1 MPRIL
6 GPNAATGISCCHFKL
21 RRGSLQGHIVPYMFS
36 YWHCQIDSS
45 KRAVMADQ
53 IVITEKT
60 SQAKDVR
67 AAVGSRYGDILP
79 AEGHLFDLLEPEDVV
94 PAWKRWS
101 PILLRPEGL
110 YGTRPAEGGNK
121 AAKLRAIR
129 EALRTAKRVW
139 LATDCDREGQL
150 IGQEILE
157 HYDYRGQVMRVLF
170 TAQDSQTIRDAF
182 ARAKPNTEYAR
193 LYAAAVARRQA
204 DQIYN
209 LSLTRTAT
217 VILGQGARRV
227 IGVGRVKTPTL
238 AIVCKR
244 ELEIRNFVPLA
255 YFEVVATAKVAGGQF
270 QMRHAPQD
278 RIVRREIA
286 QEIVNLAQAFEG
298 ALGVRVEDKRQG
310 PPKLHDLPSLQKL
323 CSSRFGWPASKTL
336 AVAQELYDGQGKKI
350 ITYPRAEVRYLPPS
364 LITDVPRIVAGLR
377 VGQSFSAI
385 PVPEPPVIRKGA
397 SGSFYDKGL
406 EGASHHAVIPN
417 VNTIDDLRKV
427 WPRLSSDE
435 KKLFDVIAR
444 AYLAALMPDFRYR
457 QTTATL
463 DVHGVTFRAA
473 GRQPIDLGW
482 RAAFPDWQPADEK
495 GDEAQ
500 LLPPLRNGET
510 AQLQDPKIEDKE
522 TRPPARYNE
531 GTLIEAMQNA
541 WRFVDDEVLR
551 ERLKE
556 AKGIGTPATRA
567 EIIGGLKK
575 QGFLIVQGKHIVPTE
590 TGLSLFDVLK
600 RADPALVDPGVT
612 AQLEYL
618 LDDVVVGKQEMVGAI
633 DAVCNVAQRI
643 IGKLKEGAAAGG
655 PPLLGAAGGN
665 GPGTFPPTPAMKRFA
680 DSLVRQKG
688 IKPPPGYKT
697 SISICRK
704 FLNEHAPKKAAGE
717 TPGNLEPKPVSPA
730 QMLYAK
736 RIAQG
741 KGIIIPDE
749 AKANSAAMSAWID
762 SNRGTKRRKR
772 GRKTA
777 YKPMVSIAPQ
787 STAPTKRSRKR
798 AAAATAAPPAPAQPK
813 SVTGTPLRIP
823 YGNKEVALKLG
834 ARYGSAG
841 WYAPPGVDLAA
852 FSERGWL

>member
-1 MPRIL
+1 
-6 GPNAATGISCCHFKL
+6 
-21 RRGSLQGHIVPYMFS
+21 
-36 YWHCQIDSS
+36 
-45 KRAVMADQ
+45 
-53 IVITEKT
+53 
-60 SQAKDVR
+60 
-67 AAVGSRYGDILP
+67 
-79 AEGHLFDLLEPEDVV
+79 
-94 PAWKRWS
+94 
-101 PILLRPEGL
+101 
-110 YGTRPAEGGNK
+110 
-121 AAKLRAIR
+121 
-129 EALRTAKRVW
+129 
-139 LATDCDREGQL
+139 
-150 IGQEILE
+150 
-157 HYDYRGQVMRVLF
+157 MRVLF

-182 ARAKPNTEYAR
+182 GRAKPNIEYAR

-255 YFEVVATAKVAGGQF
+255 YFEIVATAKVAGGQF

-278 RIVRREIA
+278 RIVKREIA
-286 QEIVNLAQAFEG
+286 QDVVKAAEGFEG
-298 ALGVRVEDKRQG
+298 ALAVRVEDKRQG

-323 CSSRFGWPASKTL
+323 CGSRFGWSASKTL
-336 AVAQELYDGQGKKI
+336 EVAQELYDGQGKKI
-350 ITYPRAEVRYLPPS
+350 ITYPRAEVRYLPQS
-364 LITDVPRIVAGLR
+364 LISDVPRIVAGLR
-377 VGQSFSAI
+377 VGQSFGAI
-385 PVPEPPVIRKGA
+385 PVPEPPVIRRGA
-397 SGSFYDKGL
+397 SGTFYDKGL

-417 VNTIDDLRKV
+417 VNTIDKLPEV

-463 DVHGVTFRAA
+463 DVHGFEFRAA

-482 RAAFPDWQPADEK
+482 RAAFPEWQPADEK

-510 AQLQDPKIEDKE
+510 AQLQDPKIENKE
-522 TRPPARYNE
+522 TRPPPRYNE

-551 ERLKE
+551 DRLKE

-575 QGFLIVQGKHIVPTE
+575 QGFLIAQGKNIVPTE
-590 TGLSLFDVLK
+590 TGLSLFGVLK
-600 RADPALVDPGVT
+600 QADPALVDPGVT
-612 AQLEYL
+612 AQLECL

-633 DAVCNVAQRI
+633 DAVCDVAERI
-643 IGKLKEGAAAGG
+643 ISKLKEGATAGG
-655 PPLLGAAGGN
+655 PSLLGSAGGN
-665 GPGTFPPTPAMKRFA
+665 GTGTYPPTPAMKRFA

-704 FLNEHAPKKAAGE
+704 FLSEHAPKKSDGE
-717 TPGNLEPKPVSPA
+717 TAGKLDPKPVSPA
-730 QMLYAK
+730 QLLYAK
-736 RIAQG
+736 KLAQG
-741 KGIIIPDE
+741 KGLIIPDD
-749 AKANSAAMSAWID
+749 ARTNSATMSAWID
-762 SNRGTKRRKR
+762 SNRDKTRHKR
-772 GRKTA
+772 GGRK
-777 YKPMVSIAPQ
+777 KPSIATQ
-787 STAPTKRSRKR
+787 STAPSKRNRKR
-798 AAAATAAPPAPAQPK
+798 KANTEVASLTAASK
-813 SVTGTPLRIP
+813 NLVTGTSSQDNVV
-823 YGNKEVALKLG
+823 GE
-834 ARYGSAG
+834 
-841 WYAPPGVDLAA
+841 
-852 FSERGWL
+852 

>member
-1 MPRIL
+1 
-6 GPNAATGISCCHFKL
+6 
-21 RRGSLQGHIVPYMFS
+21 
-36 YWHCQIDSS
+36 
-45 KRAVMADQ
+45 MADQ

-67 AAVGSRYGDILP
+67 AAVGSRYGYVLA

-121 AAKLRAIR
+121 AAKLKAIR
-129 EALRTAKRVW
+129 EALRSAKRVW

-182 ARAKPNTEYAR
+182 GRAKPNAEYAP

-217 VILGQGARRV
+217 VILGRGARGV

-238 AIVCKR
+238 AIVCRR
-244 ELEIRNFVPLA
+244 ELEIRNFVPQA
-255 YFEVVATAKVAGGQF
+255 YFEVVATANASGGQF
-270 QMRHAPQD
+270 QMRHAPQE

-286 QEIVNLAQAFEG
+286 QEVVKAAQGFEG

-323 CSSRFGWPASKTL
+323 CSSRFGWQASKTL
-336 AVAQELYDGQGKKI
+336 EVAQELYDGQGKKI
-350 ITYPRAEVRYLPPS
+350 ITYPRAEVRYLPES
-364 LITDVPRIVAGLR
+364 LISDVPKIVAGLQA
-377 VGQSFSAI
+377 GKSFSTI
-385 PVPEPPVIRKGA
+385 PVPDPPAIRKGA
-397 SGSFYDKGL
+397 SGSFHDKGL

-417 VNTIDDLRKV
+417 VNTVDNLREI
-427 WPRLSSDE
+427 WPRLSIDE
-435 KKLFDVIAR
+435 KKLFDLIAR
-444 AYLAALMPDFRYR
+444 AYLAAVMPDFRYR

-463 DVHGVTFRAA
+463 DVRGFPFRAA

-500 LLPPLRNGET
+500 LLPALRNGET
-510 AQLQDPKIEDKE
+510 AKLENPTIEDKE
-522 TRPPARYNE
+522 TRPPPRYNE

-575 QGFLIVQGKHIVPTE
+575 QAFLIAQGKNIVPTE
-590 TGLSLFDVLK
+590 TGLSLFGVLK
-600 RADPALVDPGVT
+600 RADPALVDPGLT
-612 AQLEYL
+612 AQLECL
-618 LDDVVVGKQEMVGAI
+618 LDEVVIGKQEMIGAI
-633 DAVCNVAQRI
+633 DAVCDVAQRI
-643 IGKLKEGAAAGG
+643 IGKLQEGAAAGG
-655 PPLLGAAGGN
+655 SLLLGAAIAGDAGSR
-665 GPGTFPPTPAMKRFA
+665 PPTPAMKRFA
-680 DSLVRQKG
+680 DSISREKG
-688 IKPPPGYKT
+688 VKPTPGYAT
-697 SISICRK
+697 SGSICRA
-704 FLNEHAPKKAAGE
+704 FLDQHAPKKADTE
-717 TPGNLEPKPVSPA
+717 IPGVSACKPASAA
-730 QMLYAK
+730 QMLFAEK
-736 RIAQG
+736 IAQE
-741 KGIIIPDE
+741 KGIVIPDE
-749 AKANSAAMSAWID
+749 AKASSAAMSAWID
-762 SNRGTKRRKR
+762 SNQGKKRGKRRLKSVN
-772 GRKTA
+772 
-777 YKPMVSIAPQ
+777 KPPSSMAPK
-787 STAPTKRSRKR
+787 STAPKKRSRKPAAND
-798 AAAATAAPPAPAQPK
+798 AAAVTPSPAAREN
-813 SVTGTPLRIP
+813 SGTDTPLRIP
-823 YGNKEVALKLG
+823 YGNKDVALKFG
-834 ARYGSAG
+834 ARYRAGG
-841 WYAPPGVDLAA
+841 WYAPPGVDLTA
-852 FSERGWL
+852 FGERGWL

>member
-1 MPRIL
+1 
-6 GPNAATGISCCHFKL
+6 
-21 RRGSLQGHIVPYMFS
+21 
-36 YWHCQIDSS
+36 
-45 KRAVMADQ
+45 MADQ

-67 AAVGSRYGDILP
+67 AAVGSRYGDVLP

-94 PAWKRWS
+94 PEWKRWS

-121 AAKLRAIR
+121 AAKLKAIR

-157 HYDYRGQVMRVLF
+157 HYNYRGEVLRVLF

-182 ARAKPNTEYAR
+182 GQAKPNAEYAR

-217 VILGQGARRV
+217 VILGRGARAV

-244 ELEIRNFVPLA
+244 EMEIRNFVPLA
-255 YFEVVATAKVAGGQF
+255 YFEVVATAKVASGQF
-270 QMRHAPQD
+270 QMRHAPPD

-286 QEIVNLAQAFEG
+286 EAVVKAAQGFEG
-298 ALGVRVEDKRQG
+298 ALAVRVEEKRQG

-323 CSSRFGWPASKTL
+323 CSSRFGWSASKTL
-336 AVAQELYDGQGKKI
+336 EVAQELYDGQGKKI
-350 ITYPRAEVRYLPPS
+350 ITYPRAEVRYLPQS
-364 LITDVPRIVAGLR
+364 LISDVPRIVAGLR
-377 VGQSFSAI
+377 VGQSFAAI
-385 PVPEPPVIRKGA
+385 PVPDPPVIRKGA
-397 SGSFYDKGL
+397 SGSFHDKGL
-406 EGASHHAVIPN
+406 EGASHHAIIPN
-417 VNTIDDLRKV
+417 VNTVDDLREV

-435 KKLFDVIAR
+435 KRLFDVIAR
-444 AYLAALMPDFRYR
+444 AYLAAVMPDFRYR

-463 DVHGVTFRAA
+463 DVNGFAFRAA

-482 RAAFPDWQPADEK
+482 RAAFPDWRPADEK

-500 LLPPLRNGET
+500 LLPQLRNGET
-510 AQLQDPKIEDKE
+510 ARLQNPTIEDKE

-567 EIIGGLKK
+567 EIIAGLKK
-575 QGFLIVQGKHIVPTE
+575 QSFLVSQEKNIVPTE
-590 TGLSLFDVLK
+590 TGLSLFGVLSQ
-600 RADPALVDPGVT
+600 ADPALVDPGVT
-612 AQLEYL
+612 ARLECL

-633 DAVCNVAQRI
+633 DAVCEVAERI
-643 IGKLKEGAAAGG
+643 IGKLKEGAAAGA
-655 PPLLGAAGGN
+655 PSLLGAAIGN
-665 GPGTFPPTPAMKRFA
+665 GAGGRPPTPAMKRFA
-680 DSLVRQKG
+680 DSLARQKR

-697 SISICRK
+697 SISICRA
-704 FLNEHAPKKAAGE
+704 FLSQHAPKKTGGEAPGKPDAKPATPENIATAEEFAQEKGRRTSQEAAA
-717 TPGNLEPKPVSPA
+717 S
-730 QMLYAK
+730 
-736 RIAQG
+736 
-741 KGIIIPDE
+741 
-749 AKANSAAMSAWID
+749 SAAISAPID

-772 GRKTA
+772 HLKTPNA
-777 YKPMVSIAPQ
+777 APR
-787 STAPTKRSRKR
+787 STAPRSTAAKKRSGRRKAD
-798 AAAATAAPPAPAQPK
+798 AAAAPATPARQD
-813 SVTGTPLRIP
+813 SEAVTPLRIP
-823 YGNKEVALKLG
+823 LRQQGSRSAPWRSLWLG
-834 ARYGSAG
+834 GMVCPAG
-841 WYAPPGVDLAA
+841 G
-852 FSERGWL
+852 